1 MRRWLVL
8 VSALMSA
15 WNIVQRARKDMFLK
29 RLQMART
36 ALSQAVFHAEVRL
49 SRSRPSTHLRRTTRD
64 VIISKFATSSADGE
78 LQWERPLRKCS
89 MH

>member
-64 VIISKFATSSADGE
+64 VSKFATSSADGE
-78 LQWERPLRKCS
+78 LQWERPLRKSS